1 MARISLRAYNREIET
16 LINRGRTQEAIDH
29 CKHILNQIPKHL
41 DTYRLLGKAYLESQR
56 YAEAADVLERV
67 LAALPSDFLAHLG
80 MSIIREHEGSLELA
94 LWHMERAFEVQ
105 PANNAVQEELRRL
118 YGRRVG
124 VTPPKVR
131 LTRGALVR
139 MYARGD
145 LHQQAIAEARAA
157 LIETPERTDLELILA
172 RSLFETGKSADAI
185 EVCNRVVDTLP
196 YCLEA
201 NRLLAEILLSKSRT
215 EEAQPYLANMH
226 AMDPYTA
233 SLTHSTPSTRI
244 PDDAVTVD
252 HLDWQPSSD
261 DLFHPDL
268 DQRIG
273 VLTKETDVAPGLE
286 QRMESVPAAG
296 TSIPEAIFE
305 NADLKLAG
313 DATSSLAESSTPEE
327 ILTPSIEAEDEIE
340 LAPAEIPDWLKSLI
354 SVEDSAKETGVEEP
368 ENIETLETLLSSP
381 LAQAGMDTNPPGD
394 LELPGSVPEYFSPID
409 NRDPNALWRYE
420 VETGA
425 PANVEAAA
433 PLETDL
439 QAWQKSLQDAS
450 TSSTGGE
457 QSEETDLSEW
467 LNSLVDFQE
476 PSGKPVLDVPTSPE
490 PGEAPPTLPPARDF
504 DESISTTIEV
514 SPSALPDA
522 ENGVPLPDQWI
533 TELKVDTDTEQQ
545 ISLSPPEESAE
556 SFLQSEMET
565 LEPETE
571 VEPQVDLTASNI
583 GEPPFIAG
591 KTSDSLEEPAAEAG
605 EQLPDWLQAEPA
617 ETDAGAIPE
626 EATSEWLNAVIPSGV
641 ETSTLPP
648 AIPIPIP
655 EEEIP
660 EWLQDAETRSFSTE
674 PRSAETLTD
683 WFKTFAPSLDGG
695 APDVEISSP
704 VGEAQ
709 PIIEPETQ
717 KREKLPPWLE
727 AQIDSGDIQPAL
739 DEYNRLIQSGELLD
753 EVIYQLQQATARYP
767 SEVDLWQTLGD
778 AYLRSQHIQEALDC
792 YSRAEDLL
800 S

>member
-172 RSLFETGKSADAI
+172 RSLFETGKSEEAI
-185 EVCNRVVDTLP
+185 EVCNRVLDTLP
-196 YCLEA
+196 YCFEA
-201 NRLLAEILLSKSRT
+201 NRLLADVLLSKSRT

-273 VLTKETDVAPGLE
+273 VLTKETDVAPGLD

-313 DATSSLAESSTPEE
+313 DAASSLAESSAPEE

-354 SVEDSAKETGVEEP
+354 SVEDSTEETGVEEP

-381 LAQAGMDTNPPGD
+381 LAQAGIDTTSPDEP
-394 LELPGSVPEYFSPID
+394 ERPGSVPEYFSPID

-420 VETGA
+420 VESGA
-425 PANVEAAA
+425 PVNVEAAA
-433 PLETDL
+433 PLEADL

-476 PSGKPVLDVPTSPE
+476 LSGKPVLDVPTSPE

-533 TELKVDTDTEQQ
+533 TELKVDTDTEQG

-556 SFLQSEMET
+556 SFPQSETDT

-571 VEPQVDLTASNI
+571 VEPQVDLIASNI
-583 GEPPFIAG
+583 GEPPFISG
-591 KTSDSLEEPAAEAG
+591 KTSVLLEEPAAEAG

-617 ETDAGAIPE
+617 GTDTGAIPE
-626 EATSEWLNAVIPSGV
+626 EATSEWLNAVTPSQV

-717 KREKLPPWLE
+717 KQEKLPPWLE

-753 EVIYQLQQATARYP
+753 EVIKQLQQATTRYP

-778 AYLRSQHIQEALDC
+778 AYLGSQHIQEALDC
-792 YSRAEDLL
+792 YTRAEDLL